1 MAEVLK
7 KGEPHGDRAGAAVRA
22 TVAAMLERIEREGI
36 EAVRGYSRELDSW
49 DPPSFIVGAEELDEL
64 CARVPAELARDIDG
78 AAGRIRAFAEAQ
90 RGALTDLAVELEP
103 GLELGH
109 RVVPVDSVGV
119 YVPGGRYQL
128 IASAL
133 MGVVPARV
141 AGVDQV
147 VLTTPVGPDG
157 TVNPGTAYAARLAGV
172 DALVALGGVQ
182 ALGALAFG
190 LLPGIDP
197 VTMLI
202 GAGNAFVAEA
212 KRQLFGIV
220 GIDLLAGPTEIL
232 VIADDSARP
241 RLVATDLLSQAEHG
255 PTSPSHLITTSRT
268 FGEAV
273 LREVDDLLL
282 AWPTAEVTKEAWDR
296 LGSVVVAEDPEE
308 AVRLSDDFAPEHLHL
323 QVRDPAWYH
332 DRLRSYGSL
341 FIGEETTVTF
351 GDKAAGPNHTL
362 PTQGAAHYTG
372 GLWVGSF
379 LKVLTYQQLTPAA
392 SRKIAPPS
400 AAIAEAEG
408 LPGHALAATA
418 RLDLEAFPRLD

>member
-7 KGEPHGDRAGAAVRA
+7 KGEPHGDRASAEVRA
-22 TVAAMLERIEREGI
+22 TVAEMLERIESGGLD
-36 EAVRGYSRELDSW
+36 AVRDYSKRLDNWDPESFLVGPAELD
-49 DPPSFIVGAEELDEL
+49 DL
-64 CARVPAELARDIDG
+64 CARVPADLAAQIEKSAD
-78 AAGRIRAFAEAQ
+78 RIRAFAEAQ
-90 RGALTDLAVELEP
+90 RACLTDLAVEPEP

-109 RVVPVDSVGV
+109 RVIPVDSVVV

-133 MGVVPARV
+133 MGAIPARA

-157 TVNPGTAYAARLAGV
+157 TINPATAYAARLAEV

-197 VTMLI
+197 VTVLV

-232 VIADDSARP
+232 VIADDSAQP
-241 RLVATDLLSQAEHG
+241 RLVAIDLLSQAEHG
-255 PTSPSHLITTSRT
+255 PTSPSHLVTTSRA
-268 FGEAV
+268 FGNAV
-273 LREVDDLLL
+273 LHEIDHLLQS
-282 AWPTAEVTKEAWDR
+282 WPTAEVTKQAWDR
-296 LGSVVVAEDPEE
+296 FGTVIVADDPTE
-308 AVRLSDDFAPEHLHL
+308 AITLSDDFAPEHLEL
-323 QVRDPAWYH
+323 QVNDPAFYH
-332 DRLRSYGSL
+332 DRLRNYGSL

-351 GDKAAGPNHTL
+351 GDKATGPNHTL
-362 PTQGAAHYTG
+362 PTQGAARYTG

-392 SRKIAPPS
+392 SHNVAPT
-400 AAIAEAEG
+400 ATAIANAEG
-408 LPGHALAATA
+408 LPGHALSAAA
-418 RLDLEAFPRLD
+418 RLDL

>member
-7 KGEPHGDRAGAAVRA
+7 KGEPHGDRASSVVRA
-22 TVAAMLERIEREGI
+22 TVAEMLERIESGGLD
-36 EAVRGYSRELDSW
+36 AVRDYSKRLDDWDPESFLVGPAELD
-49 DPPSFIVGAEELDEL
+49 GL
-64 CARVPAELARDIDG
+64 CARVPADLAAHIEKSAD
-78 AAGRIRAFAEAQ
+78 RIRAFAEAQ
-90 RGALTDLAVELEP
+90 RACLTDLSVEPEP

-109 RVVPVDSVGV
+109 RVIPVDSVGV

-133 MGVVPARV
+133 MGAIPARV

-157 TVNPGTAYAARLAGV
+157 TINPATAYAARLAGV

-197 VTMLI
+197 VTILV

-232 VIADDSARP
+232 VIADDSACP
-241 RLVATDLLSQAEHG
+241 RLVAIDLLSQAEHG
-255 PTSPSHLITTSRT
+255 PTSPSHLVTTSRA
-268 FGEAV
+268 FGNAV
-273 LREVDDLLL
+273 LHEIDHLLQS
-282 AWPTAEVTKEAWDR
+282 WPTAEVTKQAWDR
-296 LGSVVVAEDPEE
+296 FGTVIVADDPTE
-308 AVRLSDDFAPEHLHL
+308 AIAISDDFAPEHLEL
-323 QVRDPAWYH
+323 QVSDPAFYH
-332 DRLRSYGSL
+332 DRLRNYGSL

-351 GDKAAGPNHTL
+351 GDKATGPNHTL
-362 PTQGAAHYTG
+362 PTQGAARYTG

-392 SRKIAPPS
+392 SHNVAPTA

-408 LPGHALAATA
+408 LPGHALSAAA
-418 RLDLEAFPRLD
+418 RLDL

>member
-1 MAEVLK
+1 
-7 KGEPHGDRAGAAVRA
+7 
-22 TVAAMLERIEREGI
+22 
-36 EAVRGYSRELDSW
+36 
-49 DPPSFIVGAEELDEL
+49 
-64 CARVPAELARDIDG
+64 VPADLAAHIEKS
-78 AAGRIRAFAEAQ
+78 AGRIRSFAEAQ
-90 RGALTDLAVELEP
+90 RACLTDLSVEPEL
-103 GLELGH
+103 GLQLGH
-109 RVVPVDSVGV
+109 RVIPVDSVGV

-133 MGVVPARV
+133 MGAIPARV

-147 VLTTPVGPDG
+147 VLTTPVGPEG
-157 TVNPGTAYAARLAGV
+157 TINPATAYAARLAGV

-197 VTMLI
+197 VTVLV

-232 VIADDSARP
+232 VIADDSAQP
-241 RLVATDLLSQAEHG
+241 RLVAIDLLSQAEHG
-255 PTSPSHLITTSRT
+255 PTSPSHLVTTSRA
-268 FGEAV
+268 FGNAV
-273 LREVDDLLL
+273 LHEIDHLLQS
-282 AWPTAEVTKEAWDR
+282 WPTAEVTKEAWDR
-296 LGSVVVAEDPEE
+296 FGAVIVADDPTE
-308 AVRLSDDFAPEHLHL
+308 AIAISDDFAPEHLEL
-323 QVRDPAWYH
+323 QVQNPAFYH
-332 DRLRSYGSL
+332 DRLRNYGSL

-351 GDKAAGPNHTL
+351 GDKATGPNHTL
-362 PTQGAAHYTG
+362 PTQGAARYTG

-392 SRKIAPPS
+392 SHNVAPTA

-408 LPGHALAATA
+408 LPGHALSAAA
-418 RLDLEAFPRLD
+418 RLDL